1 MSEQAGRILAL
12 DVGTKRIG
20 VAISDVEQRLAS
32 PLCVVRRKNRDTD
45 IIALRRLVAEHK
57 PVLIVVGLPLATGDR
72 VGESAKKAMS
82 LGKRLAKATGLEVV
96 YQDEAE
102 TTVEAM
108 EAMLTADLSRAKQRD
123 KVDKVAASLILSRY
137 LQTKGAGA

>member
-1 MSEQAGRILAL
+1 MAL

-32 PLCVVRRKNRDTD
+32 PLCVVQRKNRDAD
-45 IIALRRLVAEHK
+45 IIALRRLVAEHN
-57 PVLIVVGLPLATGDR
+57 PVLIVVGLPLASGDQ

-108 EAMLTADLSRAKQRD
+108 EAMLAADLSRAKQRD
-123 KVDKVAASLILSRY
+123 KVDKVAAGLILSRY
-137 LQTKGAGA
+137 LQTKGEVSG